1 MSLLTLVQNAS
12 LSLGLASPAT
22 VIGNTT
28 QQQMLALAQLEG
40 QDLRSRG
47 QWTVLKRANSFTL
60 STSSVNQGA
69 MNGTV
74 VTAGDYDYM
83 LAETFWN
90 LDLRQ
95 PIIGP
100 LSEVEEEALIAIGI
114 GGPFQ
119 QWTIRQGN
127 LYIYEQPGTADDVVF
142 QYMSTFY
149 AKASGGTLKAAFTL
163 DTDLCVLEESIMT
176 LGLIWRWKRANGLDY
191 AQEFDIYEKRV
202 QEALSRNAS
211 GKKLYMD
218 APRWPPYGVIVP
230 PGSWLQ

>member
-1 MSLLTLVQNAS
+1 MSLLTMVQNAS
-12 LSLGLASPAT
+12 VSLGLASPST
-22 VIGNTT
+22 VVGNST
-28 QQQMLALAQLEG
+28 QAQMLGLANLEG
-40 QDLRSRG
+40 EDLRSRG

-60 STSSVNQGA
+60 STSSENQGA

-74 VTAGDYDYM
+74 VTASDYDYM

-95 PIIGP
+95 PVIGP

-127 LYIYEQPGTADDVVF
+127 LYIYEQPGSADDVVF

-163 DTDLCVLEESIMT
+163 DTDLGVLPESIMT

-191 AQEFDIYEKRV
+191 AQEFDVYEKRV
-202 QEALSRNAS
+202 QEALSRDAS